1 MAAGGIRED
10 FASICHAMLLY
21 GNYDGIYKDIL
32 QIDGYFYLKDL

>member
-1 MAAGGIRED
+1 MTNRKEPHSGKG
-10 FASICHAMLLY
+10 